1 MIKSPITKASNV
13 TLIMELT
20 NEMMTSMN
28 ISVKTW
34 TLISNRFKMYN
45 RVKKLV
51 RQPKEDRDTLT
62 HETENAIAQCSNG
75 Q

>member
-13 TLIMELT
+13 TLIKELT

-45 RVKKLV
+45 RVTKLV

>member
-1 MIKSPITKASNV
+1 MIKSPITKASNG
-13 TLIMELT
+13 TLIKELT

-45 RVKKLV
+45 RVTKLV